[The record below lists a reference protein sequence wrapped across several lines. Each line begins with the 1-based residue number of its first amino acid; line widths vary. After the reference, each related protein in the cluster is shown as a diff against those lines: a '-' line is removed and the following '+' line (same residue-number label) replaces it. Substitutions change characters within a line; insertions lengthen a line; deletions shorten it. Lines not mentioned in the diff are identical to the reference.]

1 MGGGRMWMDG
11 KVHVILFFFFSFREA
26 VYGSIGFVL
35 FCFVLF
41 SDTPGVLS
49 FYSQWFPVSRR
60 RPRCVFIEGVV
71 VAIMRNHSSG
81 GGGDGVSFLLFVS
94 LPLLYT

>member
-1 MGGGRMWMDG
+1 M
-11 KVHVILFFFFSFREA
+11 VALVF
-26 VYGSIGFVL
+26 

-60 RPRCVFIEGVV
+60 GPRCVFIEGVV
-71 VAIMRNHSSG
+71 VAVMRNHSSG
-81 GGGDGVSFLLFVS
+81 GGGGSGFFYFLLSSFLFLFFSTRSCSYSWISRLQSRV
-94 LPLLYT
+94 